1 MRFLPIALT
10 LALPAIAGAQG
21 LLIPRCVTPRP
32 GIERPIDDCRPDR
45 PAIVRTASNDRVEL
59 RDRVLRYEVE
69 ERFLNRG
76 GLIGEADYIFPLP
89 KGAAFR
95 DLKLSIDGQLVAGE
109 TMSATEARRI
119 YEDIVRRQKDPALVE
134 WMGHGMLRT
143 RIFPIQ
149 AGEERRVVVRFESVA
164 EREGDAVRVDYFT
177 GSRPDGLR
185 VTGDRLQSSEQ
196 PATRNP
202 QPRTSFS
209 LTYRAGGELG
219 EAYSPTHELDV
230 DRDDAQRRVSIRGGS
245 ADVTVLVA
253 LRRSLAA
260 SVATLTHATR
270 DEEGY
275 ALITVT
281 PPTDLASNRLP
292 RDLTFV
298 LDVSGSMAGRKMEQ
312 AKAAGRALLRTLTDR
327 DRFRIVDFSTDV
339 RSFRDGFTAATQ
351 ENIRAGIRYL
361 DGLDATGSTNISGAL
376 EEALRQSESESER
389 RGRGRMPIVLFMT
402 DGAATVGERDPVR
415 IAANAARMRGDAR
428 IFTYGL
434 GADLNIGL
442 VEQLAVEGRGIA
454 TFLRPDESVERSVE
468 LLATRLRAPI
478 LTDVRVRID
487 GNVRL
492 SRVYPSGPQD
502 VFAGQDLVFLARYD
516 GNGPANVIVTG
527 RSGER
532 EVRWSNERNFAR
544 EERDNAF
551 VPRLW
556 ATQRIG
562 WLAAEK
568 RRNGGNT
575 EIDDEIRRLG
585 ERFGIPTEFTSYLVL
600 EPGMVAGNLGGVR
613 RDAVGTSAANGPV
626 DVRLRRASGGS
637 GAPAAAPAPQVAAF
651 EAAKSASEQRQARSI
666 AAADMM
672 RDEAAASGEIRTA
685 GAKMFRKDGETWT
698 DLSAKPNVKVY
709 KVAAYSKSYFALLEK
724 LPQLKESLAV
734 AEKVKVA
741 GKSVAI
747 EIVDSAAEL
756 SDREIEDVV
765 RLW

>member
-1 MRFLPIALT
+1 MRFLPYVVA
-10 LALPAIAGAQG
+10 LALPSVAAAQG
-21 LLIPRCVTPRP
+21 LLIPNCSPRRDDRP
-32 GIERPIDDCRPDR
+32 IERCRPDQ
-45 PAIVRTASNDRVEL
+45 PQIVRTASNVRVEL

-76 GLIGEADYIFPLP
+76 GVIGEADYIFPLP

-109 TMSATEARRI
+109 TMSATEARRV

-164 EREGDAVRVDYFT
+164 EREGDAVRVDYFR
-177 GSRPDGLR
+177 G
-185 VTGDRLQSSEQ
+185 
-196 PATRNP
+196 N
-202 QPRTSFS
+202 RTSQVAVERPNPNMDLGGQTRFT

-245 ADVTVLVA
+245 PDVTVLVA

-281 PPTDLASNRLP
+281 PPLDLAANRLP

-298 LDVSGSMAGRKMEQ
+298 LDVSGSMAGRKLEQ

-339 RSFRDGFTAATQ
+339 RSFRDGYTAATE
-351 ENIRAGIRYL
+351 ENVRAGIRYL
-361 DGLDATGSTNISGAL
+361 ESLDATGSTNISGAL
-376 EEALRQSESESER
+376 DEALRDGSRASDR
-389 RGRGRMPIVLFMT
+389 IPIMLFMT
-402 DGAATVGERDPVR
+402 DGAATVGERDPSR
-415 IAANAARMRGDAR
+415 IAANASRSRGDVR
-428 IFTYGL
+428 IFSYGL
-434 GADLNIGL
+434 GADVNIGL
-442 VEQLAVEGRGIA
+442 IEQLAVEGRGTA
-454 TFLRPDESVERSVE
+454 TFLRPDENVERSVE
-468 LLATRLRAPI
+468 LLASRLRAPI
-478 LTDVRVRID
+478 LTDVRVSVN

-492 SRVYPSGPQD
+492 SRTYPSGPQD
-502 VFAGQDLVFLARYD
+502 VFAGQDLVLLARYD
-516 GNGPANVIVTG
+516 GSGPANVVVTG
-527 RSGER
+527 RSGGR

-544 EERDNAF
+544 EERENAF

-568 RRNGGNT
+568 RRNGGNS

-600 EPGMVAGNLGGVR
+600 EPGM
-613 RDAVGTSAANGPV
+613 AANTPPQLQRRGRG
-626 DVRLRRASGGS
+626 DVGNVSGVASGAG
-637 GAPAAAPAPQVAAF
+637 AAAPAPQAVF
-651 EAAKSASEQRQARSI
+651 ESARVASEQRQAKSV

-672 RDEAAASGEIRTA
+672 RDEAMAAQAMRTA
-685 GAKMFRKDGETWT
+685 GAKVYRKDGDTWT
-698 DLSAKPNVKVY
+698 DVSAKPGTKVY
-709 KVAAYSKSYFALLEK
+709 KVKAYSRSYFTLLEK
-724 LPQLKESLAV
+724 LPQLKESFAV

-747 EIVDSAAEL
+747 EIVDDAEEL
-756 SDREIEDVV
+756 SEGEITMIVKG
-765 RLW
+765 W

>member
-1 MRFLPIALT
+1 MRFLPLVFT
-10 LALPAIAGAQG
+10 LAVPAIAGAQG
-21 LLIPRCVTPRP
+21 LLIPRCITPRP
-32 GIERPIDDCRPDR
+32 GVERPIDDCRPDR
-45 PAIVRTASNDRVEL
+45 PAIVRTASNVRVEL

-76 GLIGEADYIFPLP
+76 GMIGEADYIFPLP

-164 EREGDAVRVDYFT
+164 EREGDAVRVDYFRGTRT
-177 GSRPDGLR
+177 GPMGNGQVGERQASA
-185 VTGDRLQSSEQ
+185 GDMGG
-196 PATRNP
+196 
-202 QPRTSFS
+202 RTNFT

-230 DRDDAQRRVSIRGGS
+230 DRDDAQRRVSIRGGGP
-245 ADVTVLVA
+245 DVTVLVA

-260 SVATLTHATR
+260 SVVTLTHATR

-281 PPTDLASNRLP
+281 PPSDLAANRLP

-298 LDVSGSMAGRKMEQ
+298 LDASGSMAGRKMEQ
-312 AKAAGRALLRTLTDR
+312 AKAAGRALLRTLGSQ

-339 RSFRDGFTAATQ
+339 RSFRDGFTAATE
-351 ENIRAGIRYL
+351 ENIRAGIRYIESV
-361 DGLDATGSTNISGAL
+361 DATGSTNISGAL
-376 EEALRQSESESER
+376 EEALGQAEAER
-389 RGRGRMPIVLFMT
+389 RGRAGTRMPIVLFMT
-402 DGAATVGERDPVR
+402 DGAATVGERDPAR
-415 IAANAARMRGDAR
+415 IAATAARSRGDAR

-454 TFLRPDESVERSVE
+454 TFLRPDENVERSVE
-468 LLATRLRAPI
+468 LLAGRLRAPI
-478 LTDVRVRID
+478 LTDVRVRVD
-487 GNVRL
+487 GNVRI
-492 SRVYPSGPQD
+492 SRLYPSGPQD

-516 GNGPANVIVTG
+516 GNGPANVVVTG
-527 RSGER
+527 RAGDR
-532 EVRWSNERNFAR
+532 EVRWQNERNFAR
-544 EERDNAF
+544 EERENAF

-568 RRNGGNT
+568 RRNGGNS

-600 EPGMVAGNLGGVR
+600 EPGMVAGGVGNQAVR
-613 RDAVGTSAANGPV
+613 RG
-626 DVRLRRASGGS
+626 RLDQVTVTGAASGA
-637 GAPAAAPAPQVAAF
+637 GAPPSAPAPQAVFEQARAA
-651 EAAKSASEQRQARSI
+651 SAQRQAKSV

-672 RDEAAASGEIRTA
+672 REEAAASGEMRTA
-685 GAKMFRKDGETWT
+685 GSKMFRKDGETWT
-698 DLSAKPNVKVY
+698 DVTTKSTMKVY
-709 KVAAYSKSYFALLEK
+709 KVKAYSRSYFTLLEK

-741 GKSVAI
+741 GRSVAI
-747 EIVDSAAEL
+747 EIVESADEL
-756 SDREIEDVV
+756 SDADINTIIRS
-765 RLW
+765 W